1 MKGFLGIKGILIL
14 VTLLVLFG
22 GAMYD
27 LTTTGVRCGLAASG
41 QGNYTCDEF
50 GFTVGTVFVF
60 PDRNIA
66 SGVDSILILREYST
80 TNPEMMAELAGIIS
94 VDEQGYKNQILIG
107 IAGLIVLIGFLMY
120 IMIKI
125 TPSSLIH
132 IDSKFASI
140 MLGLLLYIVIYLL
153 FTGLVEGNMQL
164 PFSGLATLIQNPSVL
179 TEVVDHTSALPGTL
193 TVDDIINNGEIVT

>member
-14 VTLLVLFG
+14 VTLIVLFG

-27 LTTTGVRCGLAASG
+27 VTTTGVRCGLAAGG

-50 GFTVGTVFVF
+50 GFTVGTVFVA

-66 SGVDSILILREYST
+66 SGVDSILVLREYSA
-80 TNPEMMAELAGIIS
+80 TNPEMMDELAGIIS
-94 VDEQGYKNQILIG
+94 TDEQQYKNQILIG
-107 IAGLIVLIGFLMY
+107 LAGLMVLIGFLMY

-132 IDSKFASI
+132 IDAKFTSVI
-140 MLGLLLYIVIYLL
+140 LGLLIYMIVYMF
-153 FTGLVEGNMQL
+153 FTGFFEGNMQL
-164 PFSGLATLIQNPSVL
+164 PFTGVMTLIQNPTVL

-193 TVDDIINNGEIVT
+193 TTSDIINNGDLVT